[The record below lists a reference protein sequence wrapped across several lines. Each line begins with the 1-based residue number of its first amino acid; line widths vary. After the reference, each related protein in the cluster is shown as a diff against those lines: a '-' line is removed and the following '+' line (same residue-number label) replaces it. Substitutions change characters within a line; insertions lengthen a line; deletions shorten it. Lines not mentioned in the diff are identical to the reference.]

1 MRELSFYQKELDR
14 LASVEGT
21 RDAAVRKQSQMEDFL
36 NGRQPAR
43 LNTTDREQYDNL
55 VNELNSILRKMELEK
70 IVSNYDELNTALTTE
85 SALDHELEGINRIIE
100 FREQAEQNPENM
112 EDQVITLTVPEGQEV
127 VRETV
132 EEARAT
138 LIMRAG
144 RPPIYEGSGLA
155 ASKQVAT
162 LRSILNSGRDLTPRQ
177 RSTIQGMI
185 RAFDNIIRNEYDYDY
200 NRQQEQ
206 DGEEQETVSEQEIEV
221 VRKSHIN
228 DKIEAQNKQKRIS
241 EIVIEM
247 TKIKAEIDSPEYD
260 NYTQEQ
266 KRELEDRRYKLQIE
280 GAELNGIDPN
290 TIKRSIL

>member
-177 RSTIQGMI
+177 RSTINGMI